1 MMNLL
6 HKTVALTR
14 DLPEHRL
21 KAGDI
26 GAVIDQ
32 TAEGVWC
39 QVEFVT
45 VGGDTITIESL
56 KTTDLRLVTND
67 EIFSA
72 RPITKVA

>member
-1 MMNLL
+1 MNFL
-6 HKTVALTR
+6 HKTVSLTR
-14 DLPEHRL
+14 DIPEHRL

-32 TAEGVWC
+32 SIEGDWY

-45 VGGDTITIESL
+45 VGGDTLTIESL
-56 KTTDLRLVTND
+56 TASDLRLVTND